1 MWFTVTAVET
11 TGSILSLRGEYVA
24 VDVGG
29 HGRGQGKGQV
39 TVENMGGGEGGREEG
54 GGRVGGEEEGGE
66 TDVTVNGWVGSVT
79 SDEVL
84 DRRKKSAVKNH
95 LKKRK
100 SLHEGSQRKKCRK
113 RKRASGVEM
122 NSDSS
127 NKDAEKKS
135 CV

>member
-29 HGRGQGKGQV
+29 HGGGEGKGQV
-39 TVENMGGGEGGREEG
+39 TVENMGGEEGGREEG
-54 GGRVGGEEEGGE
+54 GGRVGGEEEGGGEEGGE
-66 TDVTVNGWVGSVT
+66 TDITVNGWVGSVT

-84 DRRKKSAVKNH
+84 DRRKKSVVK
-95 LKKRK
+95 K
-100 SLHEGSQRKKCRK
+100 SLHEGPQRKKCRK

-127 NKDAEKKS
+127 NKAAEKKS